1 MERIGVDP
9 AGAAIMAPKQFHY
22 NLKVNGLTPAQANI
36 IKQEILSCGGEAA
49 VSKDAASCS
58 VPSTDAVISGTARQ
72 FARLIEKLGA
82 QPYGL
87 KPVAE
92 DLREALDNAKKGSF
106 VIRTA
111 EREWTLGERTL
122 IMGVLN
128 ITPDSFY
135 DKGRFLE
142 KEKAI
147 EGGLKMA
154 EEGADWIDVGGEST
168 RPGASSVDEGEEL
181 KRVIPVI
188 EALSSKGLTVS
199 VDTSKAIVAG
209 EAIKAGAGIVND
221 ISGMTDPR
229 MAGVSADAGVPVV
242 IMHMR
247 GTPQTMQDAVEYKDL
262 SGEVFDYLLSR
273 IRYALKSGINPENII
288 IDPGIGFGKSREGN
302 LELIRNLSC
311 FKTLGRPV
319 LVGPSRKSFIGRTL
333 DRPAGERLSGTLAVL
348 AAAVLNGAHI
358 LRVHD
363 VPEARDAA
371 RMADAIKNSG
381 AHPPPIPPGRR
392 GGVGGGEGP
401 ERPRRGRRA

>member
-1 MERIGVDP
+1 MRLSIRLIEFPSPELARREMERIGVDP

-22 NLKVNGLTPAQANI
+22 NLKVKGLTPAQANI

-49 VSKDAASCS
+49 VSKGAASCS

-72 FARLIEKLGA
+72 FARLIEKLGS

-92 DLREALDNAKKGSF
+92 DLREALDNAGKGSF
-106 VIRTA
+106 VIRTSG
-111 EREWTLGERTL
+111 REWTLGERTL

-135 DKGRFLE
+135 DSGRFLE
-142 KEKAI
+142 KEKAT
-147 EGGLKMA
+147 EGALKMA
-154 EEGADWIDVGGEST
+154 EDGADWIDVGGEST
-168 RPGASSVDEGEEL
+168 RPGATAVDEGEEL

-199 VDTSKAIVAG
+199 VDTSKAIVAE

-221 ISGMTDPR
+221 ISGMSDPR
-229 MAGVSADAGVPVV
+229 MIGVLAEAGVPVV

-247 GTPQTMQDAVEYKDL
+247 GTPRTMQDAVEYKDL
-262 SGEVFDYLLSR
+262 SGEVFDYLQSR
-273 IRYALKSGINPENII
+273 IRCAVEGGIKPENII

-311 FKTLGRPV
+311 LKTLGRPV

-333 DRPAGERLSGTLAVL
+333 DRPVGERLSGTLAVL

-363 VPEARDAA
+363 VPEAGDAA

-381 AHPPPIPPGRR
+381 VQTSR
-392 GGVGGGEGP
+392 GLG
-401 ERPRRGRRA
+401 A